1 MPFTRYVPV
10 WSGFS
15 GAPGF
20 TVLNF
25 GREVLPPGAPLIAAR
40 VAAFFTA
47 IANRIPDNATITF
60 PGEMTVH
67 ADDGTLIGALAFV
80 APAPVNCVGLGSY
93 AAPVGARVTWETGS
107 IVAGRRIRGRTFLV
121 PLVSSTF
128 DTDGSLTSANLTL
141 IQNAANAFLTGLAT
155 DGEDLAVWSQT
166 TSTVSPVTSA
176 VVPDQATVL
185 RSRRD

>member
-1 MPFTRYVPV
+1 MTFTRYVPI

-20 TVLNF
+20 TVMNF
-25 GREVLPPGAPLIAAR
+25 VGTHDPGQAAG
-40 VAAFFTA
+40 VATAIKDFFDD
-47 IANRIPDNATITF
+47 IANRIPDIATITY
-60 PGEMTVH
+60 PGEATVH
-67 ADDGTLIGALAFV
+67 ADDGTLIGAVAFT
-80 APAPVNCVGLGSY
+80 APTPTNCVGLGSY
-93 AAPVGARVTWETGS
+93 AAPVGARITWETGS

-128 DTDGSLTSANLTL
+128 DTDGTLTSANQTL
-141 IQNAANAFLTGLAT
+141 IQTAANTFLTTLAV
-155 DGEDLAVWSQT
+155 GPLPLAVWSQT